1 MVLISVFKN
10 IEVHNLTYRELLRFI
25 LVMEEG
31 DQLSNVE
38 FDNVRAFPPQENL
51 FSLSVVPYSLLCL
64 VSNLYAKI
72 ADSYLKCLKCYQACS
87 VVTVC

>member
-10 IEVHNLTYRELLRFI
+10 VEVHNLTCSEFWHVI
-25 LVMEEG
+25 LVMEQG

-38 FDNVRAFPPQENL
+38 FDNVRAFSPQENL

-64 VSNLYAKI
+64 VSSLM
-72 ADSYLKCLKCYQACS
+72 LR
-87 VVTVC
+87 